1 MDRFHLMSTFVAV
14 VDTGGFA
21 GASRKLNLSP
31 PAVTRAVAELEE
43 RLGVQLLT
51 RTTRVVRVTDAGA
64 QYAEDCRRI
73 LVEVESADSAARG
86 VQGSVKGQILVTAPA
101 LFGRMFVAPVVRD
114 YLDKYPEVNATCWF
128 MDRVVNMV
136 DEGVDV
142 AVRIGNL
149 PDSSLNAY
157 RIGTVRQVCCASPA
171 YLQRMGEPQT
181 PDDLVAHSIVAAT
194 PVTPTQDWR
203 FAGGS
208 AGPVRVAPRFVTNT
222 NDSAV
227 EAAVAGFGITR
238 LMSYQVASLASQ
250 GKLQLILQAHEPAAL
265 PVHVLY
271 REGRKASMKVRA
283 LLDMAIERLSADPAI
298 AGT

>member
-1 MDRFHLMSTFVAV
+1 MDRLHLMSTFVAV

-31 PAVTRAVAELEE
+31 PAITRAVAELEE

-73 LVEVESADSAARG
+73 LAEVDLADSAARG
-86 VQGSVKGQILVTAPA
+86 VHTSVQGQVLVTAPA
-101 LFGRMFVAPVVRD
+101 LFGRMFIAPVVRN
-114 YLDKYPEVNATCWF
+114 YLDKYPDVSATCWF

-157 RIGTVRQVCCASPA
+157 RVGTVRYVCCASPE
-171 YLQRMGEPQT
+171 YLRRKGVPTT
-181 PDDLVAHSIVAAT
+181 PADLSTHSVVSAT
-194 PVTPTQDWR
+194 PVTPTHEWR
-203 FAGGS
+203 FSGEPS
-208 AGPVRVAPRFVTNT
+208 STVKVSPRLVTTT
-222 NDSAV
+222 NDAAIES
-227 EAAVAGFGITR
+227 AVAGFGITR
-238 LMSYQVASLASQ
+238 LMSYQVAALVEQ
-250 GKLQLILQAHEPAAL
+250 GKLKRILENHEPPAL
-265 PVHVLY
+265 PIHVLH
-271 REGRKASMKVRA
+271 REGRKASMKVRV
-283 LLDMAIERLSADPAI
+283 LLDMVIESLAANPII
-298 AGT
+298 AAT